1 MHNWTVTGTQLGTCT
16 GLGGELLMWLA
27 VASRS
32 SPRTHNHRH
41 SLKYNSLCNI
51 HRLLSVMI
59 QVSETSCYSHSTI
72 MICTEIVYWPELDSG
87 TLTQIC
93 FAKNTRRKPERHSC
107 FCFWIVHLWDAWT
120 GSQRGWRVCLEICYM
135 DPKAQTAKWQ
145 HDQWQFSPGHQF
157 KLSRAWILWLCCPQ
171 EWLLPLLFNNIFHPF
186 KFKIV
191 WLISPLYS
199 SVMMQ
204 PSLMMRLPVLGCSW
218 GNLQLFHGS
227 V

>member
-51 HRLLSVMI
+51 HHLLSVMI

-72 MICTEIVYWPELDSG
+72 IICTEIVYWPELDSG

-93 FAKNTRRKPERHSC
+93 FAKSTRRKPERHSC

-120 GSQRGWRVCLEICYM
+120 GSQRGWRVCLEICYHGSQSTDSQMATRSMTILTRTPIQALQSM
-135 DPKAQTAKWQ
+135 DTLAVLSPK
-145 HDQWQFSPGHQF
+145 GG
-157 KLSRAWILWLCCPQ
+157 CCPCSSIIFFI
-171 EWLLPLLFNNIFHPF
+171 LSNLRLFGSSVLFTHQS
-186 KFKIV
+186 
-191 WLISPLYS
+191 WCSPL
-199 SVMMQ
+199 
-204 PSLMMRLPVLGCSW
+204 SW
-218 GNLQLFHGS
+218 WDCQC
-227 V
+227 